1 MFVRIQV
8 EHKWIKLFK
17 VSHFFLE
24 RDSFFHVLIFSV
36 EMSRSV
42 QSFAKNV
49 PVRTWNSVFGP
60 DVVDNVKEEDDKP
73 RDADFHLFYR
83 PLESTPA
90 LRAQPFSHWA
100 VVVEYPNEPKRV
112 FTFEAGKGEGQD
124 NRIIATRSQQYPE
137 ERDKG
142 KLVKLGTKCISPKKL
157 LEYARSVSLNGK
169 SYNLLIRNCQAW
181 CKEFCSCI
189 SPSFLQQQFWDTQ
202 NTLTVGG
209 AILGGLLA
217 VVVGIF
223 AVSSLASSSG
233 SRTEDVESDEDED
246 N

>member
-1 MFVRIQV
+1 MFAIIG
-8 EHKWIKLFK
+8 HKWIKRFK

-24 RDSFFHVLIFSV
+24 CYAMFNVEIFSV
-36 EMSRSV
+36 GMSRSA

-49 PVRTWNSVFGP
+49 QVRTWNSVFGP
-60 DVVDNVKEEDDKP
+60 DVVDDIKEEDDKP
-73 RDADFHLFYR
+73 RNADFYLFYR
-83 PLESTPA
+83 PLESTPG
-90 LRAQPFSHWA
+90 LGAQPFAHWA

-142 KLVKLGTKCISPKKL
+142 KLVKLGTKFISPKRL
-157 LEYARSVSLNGK
+157 LEYARSVSLNGQT
-169 SYNLLIRNCQAW
+169 YNLLIRNCQAW
-181 CKEFCSCI
+181 CKEFCGYI
-189 SPSFLQQQFWDTQ
+189 SPSFLEQQFWDTK

-217 VVVGIF
+217 VVGGIF
-223 AVSSLASSSG
+223 AMSSLASSAG
-233 SRTEDVESDEDED
+233 SPEEDVESDEDDD